1 VSTGWLLLSL
11 FGPPLAAAVAGL
23 ACRGRD
29 PGGFTI
35 IALNAAMPGAG
46 LAAAGRPMIEVVL
59 GVMFAQASLFITG
72 GLANLGFLVPIMVVG
87 GVWGSLHTKFNPLA
101 APAGTSATRPSQNKP
116 AASPARPVA
125 SARPAPTS
133 QPDPEQEIEEAGYS
147 VEVGCTECGAGV
159 PIPVLSRM
167 ARCTFCGSDH
177 LVIGHDETLY
187 VTIPEKVRD
196 LHTLREAV
204 LDHYRYQHYLKL
216 YRTAVGPLERNAAE
230 PTASGVIVV
239 RPEATATIAAAE
251 AAVSAKA
258 DMYRARLASS
268 LEIEGTQHFLAPYR
282 HGMGTLYQ
290 AAFGRS
296 PQDQEKH
303 LQFAVGL
310 VEAAVIATDAMELPE
325 MGRLSYLR
333 ALVPAA
339 QSPGELK
346 TLPLE
351 RDRSVLEAAY
361 GRLDRKQL
369 VRDLNVI
376 RLGVK
381 FSEEVTAVVWR
392 PWWIA
397 QVKASGIHETL
408 LVDGAAASVAGAA
421 PYLNPEILADLPEEA
436 RQPGSGLR
444 FVPMECPTCGHEF
457 PFDAD
462 AVVHFCHNCHRVCGI
477 DGERKQELDYLHQ
490 PMPEDGDHELVPFW
504 YFPLRLRTGSGTVLT
519 DLLHFKD
526 GIDGTMDQIGD
537 DSVMKQHG
545 ILVPAI
551 RCINMK
557 LMARA
562 FARLLLHTL
571 RQPPQLT
578 GKRFPLEEKP
588 QPWPVSLEE
597 PEARNLL
604 PLYLANAF
612 GRRDIARVNVNQVA
626 DWLFEAV
633 QEKPGT
639 LVFVPVPRPVTE
651 PFRPYIGRYRSQAV
665 RHARQETH

>member
-11 FGPPLAAAVAGL
+11 LGPPVAAVVAG
-23 ACRGRD
+23 AVFRGRNPD
-29 PGGFTI
+29 GFTVI
-35 IALNAAMPGAG
+35 GLNAVMPGTG

-59 GVMFAQASLFITG
+59 GVMFAQTSLFITG
-72 GLANLGFLVPIMVVG
+72 GLANLGFLVPIMVFG
-87 GVWGSLHTKFNPLA
+87 GFWGSLHTKYNPIA
-101 APAGTSATRPSQNKP
+101 AAGSAPTPRPTPPHADKIPTRPAP
-116 AASPARPVA
+116 AASPA
-125 SARPAPTS
+125 PAA
-133 QPDPEQEIEEAGYS
+133 QPEPEQEIEEAGYS
-147 VEVGCTECGAGV
+147 VEVRCTECGAGV
-159 PIPVLSRM
+159 PIPVLARM

-177 LVIGHDETLY
+177 LVVGHDETLY
-187 VTIPEKVRD
+187 VTIPEKVQD
-196 LHTLREAV
+196 LNSLREAV

-230 PTASGVIVV
+230 PTASGVLMV

-296 PQDQEKH
+296 PQDQEKQ
-303 LQFAVGL
+303 LQFAIGL
-310 VEAAVIATDAMELPE
+310 VEAAVIATDAMEMPE

-339 QSPGELK
+339 QSPGGLK

-351 RDRSVLEAAY
+351 RDASVLEAAY

-421 PYLNPEILADLPEEA
+421 PYLNPEILVDLPEAA

-457 PFDAD
+457 PFDGD
-462 AVVHFCHNCHRVCGI
+462 AVVHFCHNCHRVCGV

-490 PMPEDGDHELVPFW
+490 PVPEEGEHELVPFW
-504 YFPLRLRTGSGTVLT
+504 YFPLRLRTGGGSLLT

-526 GIDGTMDQIGD
+526 GIDGTLDQIG
-537 DSVMKQHG
+537 VEAAMKQHG
-545 ILVPAI
+545 ILVPAF

-562 FARLLLHTL
+562 FGRLLLHTL

-578 GKRFPLEEKP
+578 GKRFPLDDKP

-597 PEARNLL
+597 AEARNLL
-604 PLYLANAF
+604 PLFLANAF

-633 QEKPGT
+633 QEAPGT

-665 RHARQETH
+665 RHARQEST